1 MEIII
6 NFFHEWLLIILT
18 AVLALATIVLAF
30 FTFFLWQETKKSRK
44 FQQEIY
50 QPDVGICRHNRSRC
64 WRLF

>member
-30 FTFFLWQETKKSRK
+30 FTFFYGKKQKNLENFSKRY
-44 FQQEIY
+44 I
-50 QPDVGICRHNRSRC
+50 N
-64 WRLF
+64 LM